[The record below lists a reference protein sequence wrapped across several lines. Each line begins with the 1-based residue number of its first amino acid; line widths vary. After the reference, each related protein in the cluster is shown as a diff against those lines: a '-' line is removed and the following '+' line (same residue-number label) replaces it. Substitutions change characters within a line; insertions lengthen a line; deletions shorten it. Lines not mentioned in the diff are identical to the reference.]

1 MSNVLISIA
10 FMAAGLIGK
19 KASGPAQVTR
29 KIIENLTVNYS
40 SYFEVTLII
49 NNDGDKELIEND
61 YVLKKCKILKLP
73 EVKGNRFKSS
83 RQFYK
88 FIIKNKEIYF
98 DCMHFAVPRIY
109 PFFWKFP
116 AKKFICVF
124 HGGGDVIVH
133 GDKFVLSTYIYN
145 LIMKRSWKYLNTII
159 ADSFIGKKEIIENYK
174 IPGKNIKI
182 IHLGSDH
189 LWQFAT
195 NISSKP
201 VTDYHHILIMGRWQK
216 YKNVHSIIHAIKN
229 SNDSRIKNSFV
240 TVIGKSNYNKHNL
253 VAQTILDFPKN
264 RIKILDYL
272 PDANLKQL
280 YGSVDVVVHPSLNE
294 GFGLPAFEAFAEGA
308 KIIVH
313 DGTPA
318 SNYLSSF
325 TGVFSGDLL
334 NSQIIDE
341 LLVASLGNIAV
352 EIGARRDFLVNN
364 QMTWKAMVDN
374 YVKIYFSTRN
384 ILV

>member
-1 MSNVLISIA
+1 MSDVLISIA
-10 FMAAGLIGK
+10 FMAAGLVGK

-40 SYFEVTLII
+40 RNFEITLII
-49 NNDGDKELIEND
+49 NHDGDKELIEND
-61 YVLKKCKILKLP
+61 DVLKKCKILKLP
-73 EVKGNRFKSS
+73 EVKGSRFKSS

-88 FIIKNKEIYF
+88 FILKNKEVYF
-98 DCMHFAVPRIY
+98 DFIHFAVPRVY

-124 HGGGDVIVH
+124 HGGGDVIIH

-145 LIMKRSWKYLNTII
+145 LVMKRSWKYLDVII

-174 IPGKNIKI
+174 IPGKKIQI

-195 NISSKP
+195 NISSEL
-201 VTDYHHILIMGRWQK
+201 VTAHHHILIMGRWQK

-240 TVIGKSNYNKHNL
+240 TVIGKSNYKKHNL
-253 VAQTILDFPKN
+253 VAPIILDFPKN
-264 RIKILDYL
+264 RIKFLDYM

-280 YGSVDVVVHPSLNE
+280 YGSVDVVVHPSINE
-294 GFGLPAFEAFAEGA
+294 GFGLPAFEAFSEGA

-313 DGTPA
+313 SGTPA

-325 TGVFSGDLL
+325 SGVFSGDLL
-334 NSQIIDE
+334 NSQVINE
-341 LLVASLGNIAV
+341 LLVASLGDIV
-352 EIGARRDFLVNN
+352 IEIEARKNFLVNN

-374 YVKIYFSTRN
+374 YVKIYSSTKD